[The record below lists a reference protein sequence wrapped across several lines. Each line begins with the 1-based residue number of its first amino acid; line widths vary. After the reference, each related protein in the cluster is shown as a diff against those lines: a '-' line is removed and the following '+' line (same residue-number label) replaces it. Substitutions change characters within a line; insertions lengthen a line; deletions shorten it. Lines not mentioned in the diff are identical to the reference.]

1 MIDADKD
8 AILAGGNGTELH
20 NRVAQASQVFEEY
33 GDEIRAVI
41 SFNIQD
47 ETKVDDIFQEFFI
60 SLVRNPVPHDLKDLR
75 AYLYRAVTNDVID
88 SSRQVKNH
96 QDGVQKYAELR
107 MYSVSQED
115 PQNMAISAEETE
127 RMFQLIEDRLSQR
140 ESEVVYHRFGL
151 GLTIADAAEKIRVD
165 RRSVSRYLSVA
176 MKKMRE
182 FVPESEDRIR

>member
-1 MIDADKD
+1 MIDADKE
-8 AILAGGNGTELH
+8 ATVAGGNGTELH
-20 NRVAQASQVFEEY
+20 NRVARAARIFDEY

-47 ETKVDDIFQEFFI
+47 ETKVDDIFQDFFI
-60 SLVRNPVPHDLKDLR
+60 SLVRNPVPQDLEDIKS
-75 AYLYRAVTNDVID
+75 YLYRAVTHDVID
-88 SSRQVKNH
+88 SSRQLKNH
-96 QDGVQKYAELR
+96 QDSVQKYAELR

-127 RMFQLIEDRLSQR
+127 KMFQMIEDRLSER
-140 ESEVVYHRFGL
+140 ESEVVYNRFGL

-165 RRSVSRYLSVA
+165 RRSISRYLSVA

-182 FVPESEDRIR
+182 FVPESGD